1 MSIKSFFCKIGIH
14 NEEPFE
20 AITPSDDTAEN
31 NNTTEKKQNL
41 KCVRC
46 GEVFVENLGYPY
58 AGPLFQE

>member
-14 NEEPFE
+14 NGEPFE
-20 AITPSDDTAEN
+20 AIAPSDDTVEN

-46 GEVFVENLGYPY
+46 GKVYLENLGYPY
-58 AGPLFQE
+58 IDTFS